1 MSQASDM
8 YGCDPDAFL
17 ASIRDS
23 LSYKFSGALMCAAS
37 IMSDAQ
43 EEIAAGMDERARQS
57 LNQAKLIIFE
67 VMDGNLIGSIP
78 RSQS

>member
-1 MSQASDM
+1 MSQENQM

-17 ASIRDS
+17 SSVRDS

-43 EEIAAGMDERARQS
+43 EELAVGMDERARQS
-57 LNQAKLIIFE
+57 LNRAKLILFE
-67 VMDGNLIGSIP
+67 VMEGNLVGSIP
-78 RSQS
+78 RSAS